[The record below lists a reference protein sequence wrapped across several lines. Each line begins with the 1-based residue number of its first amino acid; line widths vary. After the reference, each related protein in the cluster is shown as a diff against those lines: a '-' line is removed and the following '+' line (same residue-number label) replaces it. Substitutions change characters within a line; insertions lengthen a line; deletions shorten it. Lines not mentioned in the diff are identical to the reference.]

1 MKSIFIT
8 APGTTEMREVPRPE
22 PGRGEVRV
30 AVRYLGCCGS
40 DLNTFRGLNPL
51 VTYPR
56 VPGHELVGVVEAVG
70 AEVPTEFA
78 PGAEV
83 MVVPYT
89 SCGAC
94 SACRKGRS
102 NACRYNETLGVQRD
116 GALTEEIVVPATK
129 LLTSRRLSLREMVL
143 VEPLSVGWHA
153 ARRGRAA
160 AGDTV
165 VVFGCGMVGLGA
177 IAAAAAAGAR
187 VVAVDVEDAKL
198 EIGRAAGASE
208 TIRSSTED
216 LHARLLAL
224 TEDRGPDLLIEG
236 VGLPETFRA
245 CVEEACFAG
254 RVVYVGYAKAP
265 VEYATKNFVMK
276 EIDIMGSRNATAD
289 DFRGVIS
296 YLEAGRFPVDA
307 VVTKVV
313 PFAEAGDALAR
324 WAKNPAA
331 ITKIVIDFDR
341 STTIAG

>member
-1 MKSIFIT
+1 MKSLFIT
-8 APGTTEMREVPRPE
+8 APGRTEMREVARPE

-30 AVRYLGCCGS
+30 RVRYLGYCGS

-51 VTYPR
+51 VSYPR
-56 VPGHELVGVVEAVG
+56 VPGHELAGVIDAVG
-70 AEVPTEFA
+70 PEVSDDFA
-78 PGAEV
+78 PGVEV
-83 MVVPYT
+83 LVVPYT
-89 SCGAC
+89 NCGEC
-94 SACRKGRS
+94 SACRKGRP
-102 NACRYNETLGVQRD
+102 NACRNNQTLGVQRD
-116 GALTEEIVVPATK
+116 GGLAEQVVVPETK

-153 ARRGRAA
+153 SRRGRAA

-187 VVAVDVEDAKL
+187 VVAVDIDDAKL
-198 EIGRAAGASE
+198 GIARAAGAGVAINSKVD
-208 TIRSSTED
+208 D
-216 LHARLLAL
+216 LHQRLQAL
-224 TEDRGPDLLIEG
+224 TENHGPDLLIEG

-254 RVVYVGYAKAP
+254 RVVYVGYAKEP

-296 YLEAGRFPVDA
+296 YLEAGRFPADA
-307 VVTKVV
+307 VITHVV
-313 PFAEAGDALAR
+313 PFAGAGAALEM
-324 WAKNPAA
+324 WAKNPKTV
-331 ITKIVIDFDR
+331 TKIVVDF
-341 STTIAG
+341 GP